1 MIFFLFFFLKACVG
15 GLTGTGAAPR
25 TLLRL
30 RLPSLFALGAGLAW
44 SRNFIPMDPDEIP
57 LGPEAA
63 RISLRFPKANFG
75 RIGLDAGDPLELP
88 WPLRGQSGS

>member
-1 MIFFLFFFLKACVG
+1 MGKKIHISGIKLKAISFI
-15 GLTGTGAAPR
+15 
-25 TLLRL
+25 
-30 RLPSLFALGAGLAW
+30 SLIISIIWGQDMEEGVLW

-75 RIGLDAGDPLELP
+75 RIGLDAGDPSELP
-88 WPLRGQSGS
+88 WPLWGQSGS